1 MKKVLTLIISLLFL
15 TNILFAA
22 YSRYDYDDLKEK
34 KSHKK
39 LYYGLALTLV
49 GGFLIYDGFSQVEED
64 ISRPSVDYTSVL
76 HYEWVQGDTQYGKTT
91 YTLKSGIGDPYY
103 NEGQSYSVIPNAIFN
118 TGNVDLYNVN
128 VEVRYYIKDAGGA
141 LNIYDLLKDG
151 ESLVGGEQTTDY
163 YHTVSV
169 KNVSLE
175 KNKFCEWTD
184 VWKYTTAS
192 TNPPKGNDR
201 DNDLE
206 IIDKTATLT
215 NQGVYLGENALAE
228 KDNATESGAIEV
240 RVKLKPH
247 ENYKPIYSKKNKS
260 DLEGVAGILLVTAG
274 IYFLLDY
281 AFGFTEFKRYMK
293 KNDMDFRLAS
303 RPSEYKLLLEKRL

>member
-1 MKKVLTLIISLLFL
+1 MKKILTLTVSLLFL
-15 TNILFAA
+15 TNIVFAA

-34 KSHKK
+34 KPYKK
-39 LYYGLALTLV
+39 LYYGLALALV

-64 ISRPSVDYTSVL
+64 ISNPSVDYTSVL
-76 HYEWVQGDTQYGKTT
+76 HYEWVQGDTQYGSTT
-91 YTLKSGIGDPYY
+91 YTLKSGTGNPYY
-103 NEGQSYSVIPNAIFN
+103 NDGKSYSVIPNAIFN

-128 VEVRYYIKDAGGA
+128 IEVRYYIKDAGSGFD
-141 LNIYDLLKDG
+141 IYDTLKDG
-151 ESLVGGEQTTDY
+151 NSLVGGKQTTDY

-169 KNVSLE
+169 KNAYIE
-175 KNKFCEWTD
+175 KNKFVEWTD
-184 VWKYTTAS
+184 VWSYSTVM

-201 DNDLE
+201 KDLE
-206 IIDKTATLT
+206 IVDKNSSLT
-215 NQGVYLGENALAE
+215 SQGVYLGENALAD
-228 KDNATESGAIEV
+228 KDNANESGAVEV
-240 RVKLKPH
+240 RVKLKPY

-274 IYFLLDY
+274 VYFLLDF

-293 KNDMDFRLAS
+293 RNDMDFRLAS